1 MNLANLDAEKL
12 LADAI
17 KRHNEENEPDTVD
30 MDLIKLKLVRDIAKI
45 LGVEE
50 KYIALDIMDITDS
63 NQTRVGVKLFGYKLA
78 ASFSLQA
85 MQDIRAIH
93 DINIEEEI
101 YDSLSYEIIA
111 ELNYNNGALIQQFK
125 NNLISVKLDKLGL

>member
-1 MNLANLDAEKL
+1 MNLDAEKL

-30 MDLIKLKLVRDIAKI
+30 MDLVRSKLVRDVAKT

-50 KYIALDIMDITDS
+50 KYIILDIIDIIDS
-63 NQTRVGVKLFGYKLA
+63 NQTRVGVTLFEYKLA

-85 MQDIRAIH
+85 MQDIGALH
-93 DINIEEEI
+93 DINFEEEI
-101 YDSLSYEIIA
+101 YDTLSYEIIA
-111 ELNYNNGALIQQFK
+111 ELEYNNGALIQQLK
-125 NNLISVKLDKLGL
+125 NDLINIKLDELGL